1 MSCGVGHRH
10 GLDPKFLWLW
20 CRLAATA
27 PIQPL
32 AWELTHASGVALK
45 SKKQIKQKQNQS
57 SHGGVVVMKL
67 TGIHE
72 DAGMIPGLTQ
82 DVKDPTLL

>member
-32 AWELTHASGVALK
+32 AWELPYAASVGLKNREKDQKIKINK
-45 SKKQIKQKQNQS
+45 SKQENSLSKFR
-57 SHGGVVVMKL
+57 KL
-67 TGIHE
+67 EELCCKEMRDEKCGNS
-72 DAGMIPGLTQ
+72 
-82 DVKDPTLL
+82 